1 MSYRHYK
8 GGIYDVVC
16 EARLEAD
23 PDVIMMV
30 YKSVA
35 DGMIWTRPRV
45 AFLELVEYE
54 GAMVPRF
61 SLIG

>member
-8 GGIYDVVC
+8 GGIYQIVC

-23 PDVIMMV
+23 PNVVMMV
-30 YKSVA
+30 YQSDA
-35 DGMIWTRPRV
+35 DGMIWTRPRE
-45 AFLELVEYE
+45 AFFELVEYD

-61 SLIG
+61 SLLG